1 MAVQGNIFVERM
13 YQQIELE
20 MLQNIGKVIGNG
32 EGVDK
37 DGVTQWRVAKLSQL
51 GVLRNDQLKV
61 LAKYSNMTVQELI
74 NYINELGVTEIEAF
88 EGRNK
93 ALVEAGV
100 DYVPPSNNVYDRLLA
115 LEKQSKDVMN
125 MVNTNMLSFSEQAY
139 VDILTKASTDVL
151 TGNATLYQS
160 LIKVAGEWAESG
172 IPAIVDK
179 AGKKWS
185 TEAYISMVLRAT
197 QKNVVNEMQEGRMD
211 DYEIDLVEF
220 SSHAG
225 SRPSHIEFQG
235 KVYSRSGKSK
245 KYPARNTTSYGIGAD
260 GMITGIACGHQEYA
274 YVEGISTKRYESYNK
289 KESEEK
295 YIESQRQRHLERNIR
310 KAKKEKVMLE
320 SMEVNEEDLLKVEAK
335 IEKRKEKMAEFI
347 DETGRTRRKQKENIV
362 S

>member
-1 MAVQGNIFVERM
+1 MAIQGNIFVERM

-74 NYINELGVTEIEAF
+74 KYINELGVTEIEAF

-93 ALVEAGV
+93 ALVDAGV
-100 DYVPPSNNVYDRLLA
+100 DYVPPSNNVYDRLIA
-115 LEKQSKDVMN
+115 LEEQSKDVMN
-125 MVNTNMLSFSEQAY
+125 MVNTNMLTFSEQAY
-139 VDILTKASTDVL
+139 IDILTKASTDVL
-151 TGNATLYQS
+151 TGNSTLYQS
-160 LIKVAGEWAESG
+160 LIKVAGEWAETG
-172 IPAIVDK
+172 IPAIIDK
-179 AGKKWS
+179 AGKEWS

-211 DYEIDLVEF
+211 DYDIDLVEF
-220 SSHAG
+220 SSHTG
-225 SRPSHIEFQG
+225 SRPSHVEFQG

-245 KYPARNTTSYGIGAD
+245 KYPARSTTTYGIGAD

-274 YVEGISTKRYESYNK
+274 YVEGISTKRYEPYNK
-289 KESEEK
+289 KESEEVYK
-295 YIESQRQRHLERNIR
+295 ESQKQRYLEREIR
-310 KAKKEKVMLE
+310 RAKKEKTMLE
-320 SMEVNEEDLLKVEAK
+320 AMKANEEDLRELDKRIRQKQAK
-335 IEKRKEKMAEFI
+335 MREFI
-347 DETGRTRRKQKENIV
+347 DQTGRTRRRQKEQIV
-362 S
+362 

>member
-61 LAKYSNMTVQELI
+61 LAKYSNMTIQELI

-93 ALVEAGV
+93 ALIDAGV
-100 DYVPPSNNVYDRLLA
+100 DYTPPSNNIYDRLRA
-115 LEKQSKDVMN
+115 LERQSKDVMN
-125 MVNTNMLSFSEQAY
+125 MVNTNMLTFSEQAY
-139 VDILTKASTDVL
+139 IDIITKASTDVL
-151 TGNATLYQS
+151 TGNSTLYQS

-172 IPAIVDK
+172 IPAIIDK
-179 AGKKWS
+179 AGKEWS

-211 DYEIDLVEF
+211 DYDIDLVEF
-220 SSHAG
+220 SSHTG
-225 SRPSHIEFQG
+225 SRPSHVEFQG
-235 KVYSRSGKSK
+235 NVYSRSGKSK
-245 KYPARNTTSYGIGAD
+245 KYPARSTTTYGIGAD
-260 GMITGIACGHQEYA
+260 GMVTGIGCGHQEYP
-274 YVEGISTKRYESYNK
+274 YIEGISTKTYEPYNK
-289 KESEEK
+289 KESEEVYK
-295 YIESQRQRHLERNIR
+295 ESQKQRYLEREIR
-310 KAKKEKVMLE
+310 RAKKEKTMLE
-320 SMEVNEEDLLKVEAK
+320 AMKANEEDLKELDKRIRQKQAK
-335 IEKRKEKMAEFI
+335 MREFI
-347 DETGRTRRKQKENIV
+347 DQTGRTRRRQKEQIV
-362 S
+362 

>member
-51 GVLRNDQLKV
+51 GTLNNEQLKV
-61 LAKYSNMTVQELI
+61 LAKYGNMSVSEMTK
-74 NYINELGVTEIEAF
+74 YINELGVTEIEAF

-93 ALVEAGV
+93 ALVDAGV
-100 DYVPPSNNVYDRLLA
+100 DYVPPSNNVYERLLA

-125 MVNTNMLSFSEQAY
+125 MVNTNMLTFSNQACI
-139 VDILTKASTDVL
+139 DILTKASTDVL

-160 LIKVAGEWAESG
+160 LIKVAGEWAETG

-185 TEAYISMVLRAT
+185 SEAYISMVLRST
-197 QKNVVNEMQEGRMD
+197 QKNVATAMQEERFN
-211 DYEIDLVEF
+211 DYDIDLVEI

-225 SRPSHIEFQG
+225 SRPSHIDYQG
-235 KVYSRSGKSK
+235 NIYSRSGKSK
-245 KYPARNTTSYGIGAD
+245 KYPALSSTSYGEID
-260 GMITGIACGHQEYA
+260 GIVTGINCSHQEYA
-274 YVEGISTKRYESYNK
+274 YVEGVSTQRYEPFDK
-289 KESEEK
+289 EESEEK

-310 KAKKEKVMLE
+310 KAKKEKAMLE
-320 SMEVNEEDLLKVEAK
+320 SMEVNEEDLIKADAE
-335 IEKRKEKMAEFI
+335 IEKRKQKMAEFI
-347 DETGRTRRKQKENIV
+347 KETGRTRRKQRENIV

>member
-1 MAVQGNIFVERM
+1 MAIQGNIFVERM
-13 YQQIELE
+13 YQQVELE

-37 DGVTQWRVAKLSQL
+37 EGVTQWRVAKLSQL

-61 LAKYSNMTVQELI
+61 LAKYSGMTVSELI
-74 NYINELGVTEIEAF
+74 KYINELGVTEIEAF

-139 VDILTKASTDVL
+139 IDILTKASTDVL

-172 IPAIVDK
+172 IPAIIDK
-179 AGKKWS
+179 AGKPWS

-225 SRPSHIEFQG
+225 SRPSHLEFQG
-235 KVYSRSGKSK
+235 NVYSRSGKSK
-245 KYPARNTTSYGIGAD
+245 KYPARSTTTYGFGAD

-274 YVEGISTKRYESYNK
+274 YVEGISTKRYEPYNK
-289 KESEEK
+289 KESEEVYK
-295 YIESQRQRHLERNIR
+295 ESQKQRYLEREIR
-310 KAKKEKVMLE
+310 RAKKEKTMLE
-320 SMEVNEEDLLKVEAK
+320 AMKANEEDLKELDKRIRQKQAK
-335 IEKRKEKMAEFI
+335 MREFI
-347 DETGRTRRKQKENIV
+347 DQTGRTRRRQKEQIV
-362 S
+362 

>member
-61 LAKYSNMTVQELI
+61 LAKYSDMTVSELI
-74 NYINELGVTEIEAF
+74 KYINELGVTEIEAF
-88 EGRNK
+88 EGRNQ
-93 ALVEAGV
+93 ALIDAGV
-100 DYVPPSNNVYDRLLA
+100 DYTPPSNNVYDRLRA
-115 LEKQSKDVMN
+115 LERQSKDVMN
-125 MVNTNMLSFSEQAY
+125 MVNTNMLTFSEQAY
-139 VDILTKASTDVL
+139 VDIITKASTDVL

-172 IPAIVDK
+172 IPAIIDK
-179 AGKKWS
+179 AGSKWS

-211 DYEIDLVEF
+211 DYDIDLVEF

-225 SRPSHIEFQG
+225 SRPSHVEFQG

-245 KYPARNTTSYGIGAD
+245 KYPARSTTTYGIGAD

-274 YVEGISTKRYESYNK
+274 YVEGISTKRYEPYNK
-289 KESEEK
+289 KESEEVYK
-295 YIESQRQRHLERNIR
+295 KSQKQRYLEREIR
-310 KAKKEKVMLE
+310 RAKKEKAMLE
-320 SMEVNEEDLLKVEAK
+320 AMKANEEELRELDKRIRQKQAK
-335 IEKRKEKMAEFI
+335 MREFI
-347 DETGRTRRKQKENIV
+347 EQTGRTRRRQKEQIV
-362 S
+362 

>member
-1 MAVQGNIFVERM
+1 MAIQGNIFVERM

-37 DGVTQWRVAKLSQL
+37 EGVTQWRVAKLSQL

-93 ALVEAGV
+93 ALVDAGV

-125 MVNTNMLSFSEQAY
+125 MVNTNMLTFSEQAY
-139 VDILTKASTDVL
+139 IDIITKASTDVL

-160 LIKVAGEWAESG
+160 LIIVAGEWAETG
-172 IPAIVDK
+172 IPAIIDK
-179 AGKKWS
+179 AGKAWS

-220 SSHAG
+220 SSHTG
-225 SRPSHIEFQG
+225 SRPSHVEFQG

-245 KYPARNTTSYGIGAD
+245 KYPARSTTTYGIGAD
-260 GMITGIACGHQEYA
+260 GMVTGIGCGHQEYP
-274 YVEGISTKRYESYNK
+274 YIEGISTKTYEPYNK
-289 KESEEK
+289 KESEEVYK
-295 YIESQRQRHLERNIR
+295 ESQKQRYLEREIR
-310 KAKKEKVMLE
+310 RAKKEKTMLE
-320 SMEVNEEDLLKVEAK
+320 AMKANEEDLRELDKRIRQKQAK
-335 IEKRKEKMAEFI
+335 MREFI
-347 DETGRTRRKQKENIV
+347 DQTGRTRRRQKEQIV
-362 S
+362 

>member
-1 MAVQGNIFVERM
+1 MAIQGNIFVERM

-93 ALVEAGV
+93 ALVDAGV

-125 MVNTNMLSFSEQAY
+125 MVNTNMLTFSEQAC

-151 TGNATLYQS
+151 TGNSTLYQS
-160 LIKVAGEWAESG
+160 LIKVAGEWAETG
-172 IPAIVDK
+172 IPAIIDK
-179 AGKKWS
+179 AGKAWS

-211 DYEIDLVEF
+211 DYKIDLVEF

-225 SRPSHIEFQG
+225 SRPSHLEFQG

-245 KYPARNTTSYGIGAD
+245 KYPARSTTTYGVGAD

-274 YVEGISTKRYESYNK
+274 YVEGISTKRYEPYNK
-289 KESEEK
+289 KESEEVYK
-295 YIESQRQRHLERNIR
+295 ESQKQRYLEREIR
-310 KAKKEKVMLE
+310 RAKKEKTMLE
-320 SMEVNEEDLLKVEAK
+320 AMKANEEDLKELDKRIRQKQAK
-335 IEKRKEKMAEFI
+335 MREFI
-347 DETGRTRRKQKENIV
+347 DQTGRTRRRQKEQIV
-362 S
+362 

>member
-37 DGVTQWRVAKLSQL
+37 EGVTQWRVAKLSQL

-61 LAKYSNMTVQELI
+61 LAKYSDMTVQELI

-115 LEKQSKDVMN
+115 LEEQSKDVMN
-125 MVNTNMLSFSEQAY
+125 MVNTNMLTFSEQAY

-185 TEAYISMVLRAT
+185 TEAYISMVLRAA

-225 SRPSHIEFQG
+225 SRPSHLEFQG

-245 KYPARNTTSYGIGAD
+245 KYPARSTTTYGIGAD

-274 YVEGISTKRYESYNK
+274 YVEGISTKRYEPYNK
-289 KESEEK
+289 KESEEVYK
-295 YIESQRQRHLERNIR
+295 ESQKQRYLEREIR
-310 KAKKEKVMLE
+310 RAKKEKTMLE
-320 SMEVNEEDLLKVEAK
+320 AMRANEEELKELDKRIRQKQAK
-335 IEKRKEKMAEFI
+335 MREFI
-347 DETGRTRRKQKENIV
+347 EQTGRTRRRQKEQIV
-362 S
+362 

>member
-1 MAVQGNIFVERM
+1 MAIQGNIFVERM

-115 LEKQSKDVMN
+115 LENQSKDVMN
-125 MVNTNMLSFSEQAY
+125 MVNTNMLTFSEQAC

-151 TGNATLYQS
+151 TGNSTLYQS
-160 LIKVAGEWAESG
+160 LIKVAGEWAETG
-172 IPAIVDK
+172 IPAIIDK
-179 AGKKWS
+179 AGKAWS

-225 SRPSHIEFQG
+225 SRPSHVEFQG

-245 KYPARNTTSYGIGAD
+245 KYPARSTTTYGIGAD
-260 GMITGIACGHQEYA
+260 GMVTGIGCGHQEYP
-274 YVEGISTKRYESYNK
+274 YIEGISTKTYEPYNK
-289 KESEEK
+289 KESEEVYK
-295 YIESQRQRHLERNIR
+295 ESQKQRYLEREIR
-310 KAKKEKVMLE
+310 RAKKEKTMLE
-320 SMEVNEEDLLKVEAK
+320 AMKANEEDLKELD
-335 IEKRKEKMAEFI
+335 KRIRQKQSNMREFI
-347 DETGRTRRKQKENIV
+347 DQTGRTRRRQKEQIV
-362 S
+362 

>member
-37 DGVTQWRVAKLSQL
+37 EGVTQWRVAKLSQL
-51 GVLRNDQLKV
+51 GVLRNDQLKI

-93 ALVEAGV
+93 ALVDAGV

-115 LEKQSKDVMN
+115 LEEQSKDVMN
-125 MVNTNMLSFSEQAY
+125 MVNTNMLTFSEQAY
-139 VDILTKASTDVL
+139 VDIITKASTDVL

-160 LIKVAGEWAESG
+160 LIKVAGEWAETG
-172 IPAIVDK
+172 IPAIIDK
-179 AGKKWS
+179 AGKAWS

-225 SRPSHIEFQG
+225 SRPSHLEFQG

-245 KYPARNTTSYGIGAD
+245 KYPARSTTTYGIGAD

-274 YVEGISTKRYESYNK
+274 YVEGISTKRYEPYNK
-289 KESEEK
+289 KESEEVYK
-295 YIESQRQRHLERNIR
+295 ESQKQRYLEREIR
-310 KAKKEKVMLE
+310 RAKKEKAMLE
-320 SMEVNEEDLLKVEAK
+320 AMKANEEELRELDKRIRQKQAK
-335 IEKRKEKMAEFI
+335 MREFI
-347 DETGRTRRKQKENIV
+347 DQTGRTRRRQKEQIV
-362 S
+362 

>member
-37 DGVTQWRVAKLSQL
+37 EGVTQWRVAKLSQL

-93 ALVEAGV
+93 ALVDAGV

-115 LEKQSKDVMN
+115 LEKQSKDVTN
-125 MVNTNMLSFSEQAY
+125 MVNSNMLTFSEQAY
-139 VDILTKASTDVL
+139 IDIITKASTDVL

-179 AGKKWS
+179 AGKPWS

-225 SRPSHIEFQG
+225 SRPSHVEFQG

-245 KYPARNTTSYGIGAD
+245 KYPARSTTTYGIGAD
-260 GMITGIACGHQEYA
+260 GMVTGIGCGHQEYP
-274 YVEGISTKRYESYNK
+274 YIEGISTKTYEPYNK
-289 KESEEK
+289 KESEEVYK
-295 YIESQRQRHLERNIR
+295 ESQKQRYLEREIR
-310 KAKKEKVMLE
+310 RAKKEKTMLE
-320 SMEVNEEDLLKVEAK
+320 AMKANEEDLKELD
-335 IEKRKEKMAEFI
+335 KRIRQKQANMREFI
-347 DETGRTRRKQKENIV
+347 DQTGRTRRRQKEQIV
-362 S
+362 